1 MRRFHGLVLAGLT
14 FALAVFLVG
23 AGCGEQ
29 VEPTKIGEV
38 TQAPEAT
45 EASTAVPAQ
54 TKEATEAP
62 AATPEPTKEAT
73 EAPTQAA
80 TAASGT
86 DSHSV
91 GDVIDISDF
100 ILVALGWETPTSDIF
115 KPDEGNKF
123 VAVEL
128 LFVKKSDSPVTVST
142 LLQMSLK
149 DSTDRQYTLDLVAQG
164 AIEGGLLDG
173 ELAAGERL
181 RGKIG
186 FQVPE
191 DAAGLVFVFDPTLFG
206 SGKVFI
212 ELGESPI
219 SIDPPAELA
228 GETTQETF
236 KPGDIVDIED
246 FVLVVNSV
254 ESSSGS
260 DFIKPAE
267 GSKFVIVDVTLENKL
282 DESVAVSSLIQMSLK
297 DATGQKYD
305 VNILASAAGGA
316 STPDGELAP
325 GEKLRGQVAFEVPSD
340 AEGLVFVFDPSII
353 GTGRAFVAI
362 D

>member
-1 MRRFHGLVLAGLT
+1 MAFTLT
-14 FALAVFLVG
+14 VFLVG

-29 VEPTKIGEV
+29 VAPAKIGEV

-45 EASTAVPAQ
+45 T
-54 TKEATEAP
+54 EATEP
-62 AATPEPTKEAT
+62 AT
-73 EAPTQAA
+73 EAPTAAPAQTKQATEVP
-80 TAASGT
+80 TAASRT
-86 DSHSV
+86 ESYSV
-91 GDVIDISDF
+91 GDVIDIGDF
-100 ILVALGWETPTSDIF
+100 VLVVLGWETPTDDIF
-115 KPDEGNKF
+115 KPDAGN
-123 VAVEL
+123 VYLAVEL
-128 LFVKKSDSPVTVST
+128 LFVNQSDSPATVST
-142 LLQMSLK
+142 LLQMALK
-149 DSTDRQYTLDLVAQG
+149 DSTDRQFTLDLGAQTASKSG
-164 AIEGGLLDG
+164 ALDG
-173 ELAAGERL
+173 ELAAGERI

-191 DAAGLVFVFDPTLFG
+191 EAAGLVFVFDPSLFG

-228 GETTQETF
+228 GETAQETF
-236 KPGDIVDIED
+236 KLGDIVDIGS
-246 FVLVVNSV
+246 FILVVNGV

-260 DFIKPAE
+260 DFVKPAE
-267 GSKFVIVDVTLENKL
+267 GNEFVVVDLSLENKL
-282 DESVAVSSLIQMSLK
+282 DESVVVSSLIQMSLK

-340 AEGLVFVFDPSII
+340 AEALVFVFDPSII
-353 GTGRAFVAI
+353 GTGRAFVAL

>member
-1 MRRFHGLVLAGLT
+1 M
-14 FALAVFLVG
+14 FALTVLLVG
-23 AGCGEQ
+23 AECGEQ
-29 VEPTKIGEV
+29 AEATKIGEV

-45 EASTAVPAQ
+45 AEATEQATEAPTATPAQ
-54 TKEATEAP
+54 TKEATQAP
-62 AATPEPTKEAT
+62 AVTPAPTEEAT

-80 TAASGT
+80 SGT
-86 DSHSV
+86 ESYAV

-100 ILVALGWETPTSDIF
+100 ILVALGWEAVTDDIF
-115 KPDEGNKF
+115 KPEEGNKF

-128 LFVKKSDSPVTVST
+128 LFVNQSDSSVTVST
-142 LLQMSLK
+142 LLQMALK
-149 DSTDRQYTLDLVAQG
+149 DSTNQQYTVDLGAQ
-164 AIEGGLLDG
+164 AAAEGGSPDG

-181 RGKIG
+181 RGKVG

-191 DAAGLVFVFDPTLFG
+191 DATGLVFVFDPSLFG

-212 ELGESPI
+212 ELGESPV

-236 KPGDIVDIED
+236 KPGDVVDIGD
-246 FVLVVNSV
+246 FILVVNSV
-254 ESSSGS
+254 ETSSGS
-260 DFIKPAE
+260 DFVKPAE
-267 GSKFVIVDVTLENKL
+267 GNEFVIVDLTVENKL
-282 DESVAVSSLIQMSLK
+282 DESVVVSSLLQMSLK

-305 VNILASAAGGA
+305 VNILASTAGGA
-316 STPDGELAP
+316 STLDGELAP
-325 GEKLRGQVAFEVPSD
+325 GEKLRGQVGFEVPSD
-340 AEGLVFVFDPSII
+340 AEGLVFVFDPNII